1 MLLPPSSLETLLK
14 SPFKSIT
21 GNVHSGTDNTN
32 TAMWSSMNSL
42 IPHFVPL
49 VPGSQNSS
57 SMPCHDPSQI
67 YQPSPSLVMGTTN
80 SACMFGAAP
89 NAGGYM
95 LSLSINSRGSAAVDL
110 TGAPSS
116 PRLYSEEMPFV
127 DTDLATGYLDEFS
140 KGMDVPK
147 LDFLSS
153 SVVAASSLAHKCAT
167 ATRLSLFS
175 QDNSASSISEKG
187 LIHENQVAET
197 SGLSELPA
205 SNNSN
210 IAEIDHL
217 AEFRDFG
224 ALMNTNLEKLCLK

>member
-1 MLLPPSSLETLLK
+1 
-14 SPFKSIT
+14 
-21 GNVHSGTDNTN
+21 
-32 TAMWSSMNSL
+32 
-42 IPHFVPL
+42 
-49 VPGSQNSS
+49 
-57 SMPCHDPSQI
+57 
-67 YQPSPSLVMGTTN
+67 
-80 SACMFGAAP
+80 
-89 NAGGYM
+89 M

-127 DTDLATGYLDEFS
+127 DTDLATGYLDEYS
-140 KGMDVPK
+140 KGMDVAK

-175 QDNSASSISEKG
+175 QDSSASSISDKG
-187 LIHENQVAET
+187 LIHENQVAGA
-197 SGLSELPA
+197 SALSELPA